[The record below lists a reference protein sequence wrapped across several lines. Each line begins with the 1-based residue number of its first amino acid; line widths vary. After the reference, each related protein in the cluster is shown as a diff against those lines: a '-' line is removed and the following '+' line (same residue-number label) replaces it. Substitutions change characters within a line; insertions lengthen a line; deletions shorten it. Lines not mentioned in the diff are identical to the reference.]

1 MSVDRNITRRSF
13 LTAAGIGATGIAV
26 PGAALAASKRQA
38 PIPAPVEQSGAAPV
52 ALAAGSVSGDG
63 ILVLLTLY
71 GGNDGLDTVI
81 PASDPGYH
89 AARANLAYQ
98 PAQVLALRDGIGLHP
113 SLKRMHALFGA
124 GRVAIVQ
131 GAGYPNPNRSH
142 FRSMDIWQS
151 AVPETGEIT
160 GWLGRWHDTTGADPL
175 RMVNVGAS
183 VPRAMA
189 GLKGGPASIPNGR
202 IQFPNGLVAG
212 FTEQSRLGSELGPL
226 GSRIAASGI
235 DLLRVR
241 EKFSTVLTS
250 AGGPGSTNLEGGV
263 ALGYEARTALDNQLD
278 TVAAIIRSGAPTRV
292 FSVSL
297 GGFDTHVNEREQHA
311 RLLTAVDS
319 ALGRFYDKMADTTN
333 GLKVVTMMYSE
344 FGRRVRANLSD
355 GTDHGTAAPMFVIGA
370 PVKGG
375 LLGEHPCCLLY

>member
-38 PIPAPVEQSGAAPV
+38 PIPVPVEQSGAAPV
-52 ALAAGSVSGDG
+52 ALPAGSVSGDG

-160 GWLGRWHDTTGADPL
+160 GWLGRWHDSTGADPL

-183 VPRAMA
+183 VPRAM
-189 GLKGGPASIPNGR
+189 
-202 IQFPNGLVAG
+202 
-212 FTEQSRLGSELGPL
+212 EL
-226 GSRIAASGI
+226 
-235 DLLRVR
+235 
-241 EKFSTVLTS
+241 
-250 AGGPGSTNLEGGV
+250 
-263 ALGYEARTALDNQLD
+263 
-278 TVAAIIRSGAPTRV
+278 
-292 FSVSL
+292 
-297 GGFDTHVNEREQHA
+297 
-311 RLLTAVDS
+311 
-319 ALGRFYDKMADTTN
+319 
-333 GLKVVTMMYSE
+333 
-344 FGRRVRANLSD
+344 
-355 GTDHGTAAPMFVIGA
+355 
-370 PVKGG
+370 
-375 LLGEHPCCLLY
+375 